1 MRYFHGPMN
10 APFPP
15 GSEKTCAL
23 VRILGTSVRPG
34 ERHVLDLQ
42 VARLYTRTSVE
53 IPVVVE
59 RGHQD
64 GPVLLL
70 LAGVHGDEIN
80 GIDTVRRILQ
90 ELRARPLERGTL
102 VAIPV
107 LNVFGF
113 LAMKRELPDGR
124 DLNRYFPGSSRGSLA
139 SRLAHAL
146 VKEVLPAV
154 DVVIDLHSGADQR
167 HNHPHL
173 RYTEGDA
180 GSLELAQVFDP
191 PLVLKAGIREKSIRQ
206 HLNEQGKRY
215 VIFEAGQARSL
226 DEDAIREGFRGVT
239 RVMEH
244 LGLWSGPSD
253 PTRGATHLSSSK
265 WVRAP
270 LSGIFQPM
278 MENGSKVERGMVLGL
293 ISDPY
298 GELVE
303 QVRASFAGHI
313 LCVNTAPVVNQGD
326 ALFHLGMA

>member
-1 MRYFHGPMN
+1 METPTGD
-10 APFPP
+10 
-15 GSEKTCAL
+15 TCTL
-23 VRILGTSVRPG
+23 IRILGTSVRPG
-34 ERHVLDLQ
+34 EHHVLDLQ

-53 IPVVVE
+53 IPVVVH
-59 RGHQD
+59 RGLHD
-64 GPVLLL
+64 GPVLML

-80 GIDTVRRILQ
+80 GIDTVRRILV
-90 ELRARPLERGTL
+90 ELKERPLERGTL
-102 VAIPV
+102 VAIPI

-124 DLNRYFPGSSRGSLA
+124 DLNRYFPGSAKGSLA

-191 PLVLKAGIREKSIRQ
+191 PLVLKAGVREKSIRQ
-206 HLNEQGKRY
+206 HLNVLGKRY

-253 PTRGATHLSSSK
+253 HARGATHLSGSK

-278 MENGSKVERGMVLGL
+278 MENGSKVEQGMVLGL

-303 QVRASFAGHI
+303 QVPATFPGHI

-326 ALFHLGMA
+326 ALFHLGIT

>member
-1 MRYFHGPMN
+1 MN
-10 APFPP
+10 APIDPNLA
-15 GSEKTCAL
+15 GTCAL
-23 VRILGTSVRPG
+23 VHILGTSVKPG
-34 ERHVLDLQ
+34 EHHVLDLQ

-53 IPVVVE
+53 IPVVVH
-59 RGHQD
+59 RGKAD
-64 GPVLLL
+64 GPVLML

-80 GIDTVRRILQ
+80 GIDTVRRILE
-90 ELRARPLERGTL
+90 ELKTRPLERGTL

-124 DLNRYFPGSSRGSLA
+124 DLNRYFPGSAKGSLA

-167 HNHPHL
+167 YNHPHL
-173 RYTEGDA
+173 RYTAGDA
-180 GSLELAQVFDP
+180 GSQQLAEVFDP
-191 PLVLKAGIREKSIRQ
+191 PLILQAGIREKSIRE
-206 HLNEQGKRY
+206 HLNAQGKRY
-215 VIFEAGQARSL
+215 VIFEGGKARSL
-226 DEDAIREGFRGVT
+226 DEDAIRIAFRGIT

-244 LGLWSGPSD
+244 LGLWAGSTETARGS
-253 PTRGATHLSSSK
+253 TRLTGSK

-270 LSGIFQPM
+270 LSGLFHPM
-278 MENGSKVERGMVLGL
+278 MENGARVEKGMVLGL

-298 GELVE
+298 GELVQ
-303 QVRASFAGHI
+303 QVRATFSGHI

-326 ALFHLGMA
+326 ALFHLGTA